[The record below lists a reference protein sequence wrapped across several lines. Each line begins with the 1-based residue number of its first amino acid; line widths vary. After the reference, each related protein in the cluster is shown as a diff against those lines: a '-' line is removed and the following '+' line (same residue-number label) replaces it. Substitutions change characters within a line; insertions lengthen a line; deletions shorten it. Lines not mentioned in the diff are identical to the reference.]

1 MDEITFGEVIRS
13 IRKAKGMTQEEV
25 AEGICSTSSLSKM
38 ENGSQVPSRQ
48 RFQKIMER
56 LGEPGYSYAHF
67 FSSGEAEREQ
77 YRREALE
84 ALEGGRVER
93 AEELLL
99 WWKKDADSEEDV
111 MERQFW
117 QTAELLWRR
126 IYEAPGPGYRERC
139 MELFSMTRSSFCLQK
154 EWREDN
160 FTRTE
165 TLLLNNAGLG
175 FLWEKRYREAAG
187 VFLQLY
193 SINERTGKKR
203 SDYRK
208 KKAVLCGLFRRDGAV
223 VGCRPLLCPRNRLR
237 PGTGRRGALPAASS
251 DRHGVGQPGRRGRGS
266 VSGAGT
272 DPANRFGPVGAGGG
286 GKARFLFSAAAAR
299 DFHSVVAI
307 SHSVL

>member
-1 MDEITFGEVIRS
+1 
-13 IRKAKGMTQEEV
+13 
-25 AEGICSTSSLSKM
+25 
-38 ENGSQVPSRQ
+38 
-48 RFQKIMER
+48 
-56 LGEPGYSYAHF
+56 
-67 FSSGEAEREQ
+67 
-77 YRREALE
+77 
-84 ALEGGRVER
+84 
-93 AEELLL
+93 
-99 WWKKDADSEEDV
+99 

-208 KKAVLCGLFRRDGAV
+208 KKAVLWAIWQSVSERWG
-223 VGCRPLLCPRNRLR
+223 GCRTPS
-237 PGTGRRGALPAASS
+237 AIMSAEPAAS
-251 DRHGVGQPGRRGRGS
+251 G
-266 VSGAGT
+266 
-272 DPANRFGPVGAGGG
+272 NR
-286 GKARFLFSAAAAR
+286 AA
-299 DFHSVVAI
+299 S
-307 SHSVL
+307 LL

>member
-1 MDEITFGEVIRS
+1 MDEITCGEGIRR
-13 IRKAKGMTQEEV
+13 IRKAKGMRQEEV

-208 KKAVLCGLFRRDGAV
+208 KKAVLCGNLAV
-223 VGCRPLLCPRNRLR
+223 CFGEMGRLSDAVR
-237 PGTGRRGALPAASS
+237 YYVRGTGCVREQGGVVLYLQLLRIGMGLASRAGEDGEAFREQELIRRIVS
-251 DRHGVGQPGRRGRGS
+251 DLWGR
-266 VSGAGT
+266 AE
-272 DPANRFGPVGAGGG
+272 
-286 GKARFLFSAAAAR
+286 AAR
-299 DFHSVVAI
+299 RVSFFLRQPPGI
-307 SHSVL
+307 SIL

>member
-208 KKAVLCGLFRRDGAV
+208 KKAVLCGNLAV
-223 VGCRPLLCPRNRLR
+223 CFGEMGRLSDAAR
-237 PGTGRRGALPAASS
+237 YYARGTGCVREQGGVVLYLQLLRIGMGLADRAGEEEEAFRERELIRRIVTDLW
-251 DRHGVGQPGRRGRGS
+251 GRGE
-266 VSGAGT
+266 AGQ
-272 DPANRFGPVGAGGG
+272 RLSF
-286 GKARFLFSAAAAR
+286 FLR
-299 DFHSVVAI
+299 QPPGI
-307 SHSVL
+307 SIL

>member
-1 MDEITFGEVIRS
+1 MITQDSERS
-13 IRKAKGMTQEEV
+13 
-25 AEGICSTSSLSKM
+25 
-38 ENGSQVPSRQ
+38 
-48 RFQKIMER
+48 FQK
-56 LGEPGYSYAHF
+56 
-67 FSSGEAEREQ
+67 
-77 YRREALE
+77 
-84 ALEGGRVER
+84 
-93 AEELLL
+93 
-99 WWKKDADSEEDV
+99 K
-111 MERQFW
+111 
-117 QTAELLWRR
+117 
-126 IYEAPGPGYRERC
+126 
-139 MELFSMTRSSFCLQK
+139 
-154 EWREDN
+154 WREDN

-208 KKAVLCGLFRRDGAV
+208 KKAVLCGNLAV
-223 VGCRPLLCPRNRLR
+223 CFGEMGRLSDAVRYYVPRNRLR

>member
-1 MDEITFGEVIRS
+1 
-13 IRKAKGMTQEEV
+13 
-25 AEGICSTSSLSKM
+25 
-38 ENGSQVPSRQ
+38 
-48 RFQKIMER
+48 MER

-208 KKAVLCGLFRRDGAV
+208 KKAVLCGNLAV
-223 VGCRPLLCPRNRLR
+223 CFGEMGRLSDAVR
-237 PGTGRRGALPAASS
+237 YYVRGTGCVREQGGVVLYLQLLRIGMGLASRAGEDGEAFREQELIRRIVS
-251 DRHGVGQPGRRGRGS
+251 DLWGR
-266 VSGAGT
+266 AE
-272 DPANRFGPVGAGGG
+272 
-286 GKARFLFSAAAAR
+286 AAR
-299 DFHSVVAI
+299 RVSFFLRQPPGI
-307 SHSVL
+307 SIL

>member
-56 LGEPGYSYAHF
+56 LGETGYSYAHF

-126 IYEAPGPGYRERC
+126 IYEAPGPGYLERC
-139 MELFSMTRSSFCLQK
+139 M
-154 EWREDN
+154 
-160 FTRTE
+160 
-165 TLLLNNAGLG
+165 
-175 FLWEKRYREAAG
+175 
-187 VFLQLY
+187 
-193 SINERTGKKR
+193 
-203 SDYRK
+203 
-208 KKAVLCGLFRRDGAV
+208 
-223 VGCRPLLCPRNRLR
+223 
-237 PGTGRRGALPAASS
+237 
-251 DRHGVGQPGRRGRGS
+251 
-266 VSGAGT
+266 
-272 DPANRFGPVGAGGG
+272 
-286 GKARFLFSAAAAR
+286 
-299 DFHSVVAI
+299 
-307 SHSVL
+307 

>member
-1 MDEITFGEVIRS
+1 MDEITFAEVIPS
-13 IRKAKGMTQEEV
+13 IAKGKGMTQGEG
-25 AEGICSTSSLSKM
+25 AEGMCSTSSLSKM

-208 KKAVLCGLFRRDGAV
+208 KKAVLCGNLAV
-223 VGCRPLLCPRNRLR
+223 CFGEMGRLSDAVR
-237 PGTGRRGALPAASS
+237 YYVRGTGCAREQGGVVLYLQLLRIGMGLASRAGEDGEAFREQELIRRIVS
-251 DRHGVGQPGRRGRGS
+251 DLWGR
-266 VSGAGT
+266 AE
-272 DPANRFGPVGAGGG
+272 
-286 GKARFLFSAAAAR
+286 AAR
-299 DFHSVVAI
+299 RVSFFLRQPPGI
-307 SHSVL
+307 SIL